1 MVELVFF
8 FNIQGQ
14 RDIVRSK
21 LWEEILFDLEDLFL
35 EVYAEE
41 NDIIFML

>member
-1 MVELVFF
+1 MVELGF

-21 LWEEILFDLEDLFL
+21 LWEEILFDLEYYFWK
-35 EVYAEE
+35 Y
-41 NDIIFML
+41 MLKKMI

>member
-1 MVELVFF
+1 MFNGRIDIF

-21 LWEEILFDLEDLFL
+21 LWEDILFDLEGL
-35 EVYAEE
+35 YAKE
-41 NDIIFML
+41 ND

>member
-1 MVELVFF
+1 MVELGF

-21 LWEEILFDLEDLFL
+21 VWEERLFDLEDYFWK
-35 EVYAEE
+35 Y
-41 NDIIFML
+41 MLKKMI

>member
-1 MVELVFF
+1 MVELGF